1 MGVRAPVRSAR
12 SEGGVMSGQQSD
24 LKVEFDI
31 LRSTEKALT
40 SLHSEFSDLKA
51 QERAY
56 DSEWGSGDVKD
67 AMHSFTDNWD
77 DHRKKLLDS
86 IGNVGKLVSQSIS
99 AFQDTDGK
107 LATDVTPK
115 N

>member
-1 MGVRAPVRSAR
+1 MA
-12 SEGGVMSGQQSD
+12 D

-31 LRSTEKALT
+31 LQTTEKTLT
-40 SLHSEFSDLKA
+40 SLHAEFSDIKA
-51 QERAY
+51 QERVY

-77 DHRKKLLDS
+77 DHRKNLLNTIS
-86 IGNVGKLVSQSIS
+86 NVGKLVSESIS
-99 AFQDTDGK
+99 AFQQTDGK
-107 LATDVTPK
+107 LAADVTPK

>member
-1 MGVRAPVRSAR
+1 
-12 SEGGVMSGQQSD
+12 MSGQQSD

-31 LRSTEKALT
+31 LRSTEKSLT

-56 DSEWGSGDVKD
+56 DSEWGSGDVKN

-86 IGNVGKLVSQSIS
+86 IGNVGKLVSESIS
-99 AFQDTDGK
+99 AFQQTDGK
-107 LATDVTPK
+107 LAADVTPK